1 MPELPEVES
10 VARTLWDGTPSLNG
24 QTISKATIPLLK
36 VIQQPDHLRF
46 AADIEQCRFIN
57 LNRIGKYLLFGID
70 SVKGVRHTLVIH
82 LRMTGRLFL
91 VPEHEAHQKHTRLIL
106 HLHSGVALRFDD
118 PRGFGRAWLVD
129 DPISVIGTLGPDGL
143 TIGMEQFTKQ
153 LEGIKRQ
160 LKPLLLDQSFIT
172 GIGNIYADEILFRS
186 RLHPLTAVSSLSED
200 QRQRLHTTIISV
212 LQEAVAMQ
220 GANID
225 GVFKAGKFQVAVYG
239 RNGSPCQVCGDTI
252 IKIKVAQRGTHVCP
266 TCQRS
271 PT

>member
-10 VARTLWDGTPSLNG
+10 VARTLWDGTPSLND
-24 QTISKATIPLLK
+24 QTIIKATIPLLK

-46 AADIEQCRFIN
+46 AAEIEQCCFIN
-57 LNRIGKYLLFGID
+57 LNRIGKYLLFGIE
-70 SVKGVRHTLVIH
+70 SAKGIRHTLVIH

-91 VPEHEAHQKHTRLIL
+91 VPEHEAHQQHTRLIL
-106 HLHSGVALRFDD
+106 HLHSGLALRFDD
-118 PRGFGRAWLVD
+118 PRGFGRVWLVD
-129 DPISVIGTLGPDGL
+129 DPAKVIGSLGPDGL
-143 TIGMEQFTKQ
+143 TISYEQFTKQ
-153 LEGIKRQ
+153 LAGSKRQ
-160 LKPLLLDQSFIT
+160 LKPLLLDQSLIA

-186 RLHPLTAVSSLSED
+186 QLHPLIPVSSLSEE
-200 QRQRLHTTIISV
+200 QRQRLHSTIVSV

-239 RNGSPCQVCGDTI
+239 RNGSPCPLCGDII

-266 TCQRS
+266 TCQH
-271 PT
+271 PTS